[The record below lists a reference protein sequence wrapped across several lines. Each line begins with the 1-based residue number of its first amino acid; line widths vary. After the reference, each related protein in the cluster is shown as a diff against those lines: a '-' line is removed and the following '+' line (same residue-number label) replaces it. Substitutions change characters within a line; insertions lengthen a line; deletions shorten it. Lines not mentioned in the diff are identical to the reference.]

1 VVDKFNKNR
10 LVHRFP
16 LFLLDT
22 HKDLPSLLS
31 PTVSYAFSMFYSEN
45 ISNTLMKYE
54 KSIKEEKN
62 MKFCITSV
70 CIALNN
76 TFFVAI
82 FCNLTESGALSAT
95 SLNTKSKSKK

>member
-1 VVDKFNKNR
+1 
-10 LVHRFP
+10 
-16 LFLLDT
+16 
-22 HKDLPSLLS
+22 
-31 PTVSYAFSMFYSEN
+31 
-45 ISNTLMKYE
+45 MKYE